1 LIFIEKKHIST
12 EQMKAPKAHNVRLSN
27 ETLRLLAQKLLRSN
41 SEYVSP
47 NRIKHD
53 EPLNPQKTNAASV

>member
-1 LIFIEKKHIST
+1 
-12 EQMKAPKAHNVRLSN
+12 MKAPKAHNVRLSN
-27 ETLRLLAQKLLRSN
+27 ETLRLLAQKLLGSN